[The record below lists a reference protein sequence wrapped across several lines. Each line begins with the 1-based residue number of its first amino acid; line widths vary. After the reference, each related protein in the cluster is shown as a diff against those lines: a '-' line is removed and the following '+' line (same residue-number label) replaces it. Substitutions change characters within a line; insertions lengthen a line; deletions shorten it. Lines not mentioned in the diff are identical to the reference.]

1 MVPVGPVPR
10 TLNVNLDYA
19 PRVWGRWAAGLQ
31 WTYLSRRALTNDSK
45 VQLPV
50 LSTFNLNVRYK
61 LTLFSRACSARLDVG
76 NVTDERGLTVSS
88 VYQVLPELRRNYL
101 LTLAADI

>member
-10 TLNVNLDYA
+10 TINVNVDYA
-19 PRVWGRWAAGLQ
+19 PRAWGRWAAGLQ
-31 WTYLSRRALTNDSK
+31 WTYLSRRTLTNDSR

-50 LSTFNLNVRYK
+50 LSTLSLNVRYK
-61 LTLFSRACSARLDVG
+61 LTLFNRACSARLDVA

-88 VYQVLPELRRNYL
+88 VYQVLPELRRNYW